1 MVSPGPLPATRRPA
15 HRASPARLSPPRP
28 RAAGIESLRE
38 KRDEVNRSL
47 MRQEEEKGRL
57 QQQLRT
63 IKARLDEIGGG
74 MAEESAYRDELDTT
88 IRESESALMKIME
101 SSQTLLSVVQREQ
114 HAMNSRHATA
124 FTEDADDAPE
134 WGVRRADDYGHD
146 DDYDRPS
153 RSRGRGGGSGAGAA
167 AAASGHHGGPPPGWH

>member
-1 MVSPGPLPATRRPA
+1 MRE
-15 HRASPARLSPPRP
+15 HCARLSATRHASPSRVPARPPT
-28 RAAGIESLRE
+28 AGIESLRE

-47 MRQEEEKGRL
+47 MRQDEEKGRL

-74 MAEESAYRDELDTT
+74 MAEEASYRDDLDTT

-101 SSQTLLSVVQREQ
+101 SSQTLLTVVQREQ
-114 HAMNSRHATA
+114 HAMHSRHATA
-124 FTEDADDAPE
+124 FTEDADDAAGE
-134 WGVRRADDYGHD
+134 WRVRRTE
-146 DDYDRPS
+146 DYDHEEDYDHHS
-153 RSRGRGGGSGAGAA
+153 RSRARGGGAAAGAA